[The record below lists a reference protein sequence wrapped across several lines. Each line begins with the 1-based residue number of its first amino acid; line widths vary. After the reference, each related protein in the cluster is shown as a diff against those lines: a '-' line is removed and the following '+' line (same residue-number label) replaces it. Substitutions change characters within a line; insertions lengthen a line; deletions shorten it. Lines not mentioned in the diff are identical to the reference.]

1 MFAIAPTDI
10 GWYKF
15 FMENTVPN
23 RINFWTP
30 TPWNVRRLSKG
41 DKLLF
46 LLKAP
51 YRKICGYGS
60 FDYYENLSISE
71 AWSRFGTG
79 NGVQSTD
86 ELRQRS
92 NKYAKKRSVNS
103 LIEADLKREIG
114 CIVLTDVKFFEEEEF
129 ISTNDLDVSFPNQ
142 VVKHKYFDTELPSI
156 IQYAN
161 VGIAEEVSDNDIFIE
176 GAKKQI
182 TVNAYERSHHAR
194 KKCLEKYGHR
204 CCVCTFDF
212 YKEYGEIGKNFIH
225 VHHLVE
231 LNQIGSEYEVDPIKD
246 LRPVCPN
253 CHAMLH
259 KRKPSFTIEEL
270 KNFMM
275 NK

>member
-15 FMENTVPN
+15 FTENTVPSEV
-23 RINFWTP
+23 NFWTP
-30 TPWNVRRLSKG
+30 TPWNIKRLSKG

-51 YRKICGYGS
+51 YRKICGYGT
-60 FDYYENLSISE
+60 FDYYDNLSIME

-92 NKYAKKRSVNS
+92 NKYAKKRSVNN
-103 LIEADLKREIG
+103 LIETDLTREIG
-114 CIVLTDVKFFEEEEF
+114 CIVLTDVKFFGEEEF
-129 ISTNDLDVSFPNQ
+129 LSTDELEVSFPDQ
-142 VVKHKYFDTELPSI
+142 VVKLKYFDTELPSI
-156 IQYAN
+156 IQYDD
-161 VGIAEEVSDNDIFIE
+161 VKITEEVSDSDIFIE

-182 TVNAYERSHHAR
+182 TVNAYERNHHAR
-194 KKCLEKYGHR
+194 KKCLEKYGHI